1 MILKEYRIL
10 NTKATFTKNLN
21 REVGKIP
28 TFANLADFRWYIT
41 HECRL
46 SSLFSKEDN
55 LHICTHLIRHSVATS
70 RDLGEN
76 CQRLKS
82 SLAQTNSKSP
92 T

>member
-1 MILKEYRIL
+1 MEYCIL

-46 SSLFSKEDN
+46 SSLLSKEDN
-55 LHICTHLIRHSVATS
+55 LHIGTHPICH
-70 RDLGEN
+70 
-76 CQRLKS
+76 
-82 SLAQTNSKSP
+82 SLAMSLNFGDNCNRTKELLGSHKQ
-92 T
+92 